1 MSARQKHSAIANPH
15 IIFHDGFCARA
26 ESSVS
31 GALQRTTLSVAL
43 IDAMVVVSDDH
54 ATAHEHVIANA
65 NIVGSGNMYIASELY
80 IVTYDQGGVIVI
92 ADPVVLDCFEP

>member
-1 MSARQKHSAIANPH
+1 
-15 IIFHDGFCARA
+15 
-26 ESSVS
+26 
-31 GALQRTTLSVAL
+31 
-43 IDAMVVVSDDH
+43 MVVVSDDH

-65 NIVGSGNMYIASELY
+65 NIVGSGNMYIASERY